1 MYRKISEIQMK
12 ILNLM
17 EITRWSN
24 KRRCITN
31 ETYLYNNNIPF
42 IYLSASSLAI
52 CGIINTIDGFYEQ
65 YVISVYDL
73 SNKIKLKKYLK
84 NEIKKRK
91 LRKLNNNIL
100 IVMYQWNMLPI
111 VINNKIINY
120 LLH

>member
-31 ETYLYNNNIPF
+31 EAYLYNNNIPF
-42 IYLSASSLAI
+42 IYLSASNLAI

-84 NEIKKRK
+84 YEIKKRK
-91 LRKLNNNIL
+91 KRKLNNDIL